1 MKTHI
6 QTSHRAAIPSRSNRI
21 QSKQTKN
28 TMRPTTP
35 ILLALALTLT
45 ACSVGNKPLGVVP
58 TADSVKGLN
67 LTVVAPDLAESAQ
80 AEVAERIAKN
90 LSSWGYPVSA
100 GKEEARATHAL
111 EGRVG
116 VITHKSTPPGL
127 SFSFGNADPR
137 SLEFQKAD
145 VVPITCAMTSR
156 SNPKD
161 AVTLTG
167 DFAVDPG
174 FASLMGR
181 RPAPASMDYYVDRI
195 GTVCLNL
202 LLELKV
208 ETEKSKAATGEPS
221 WIPQV
226 RIEVRDKPDAAPHP
240 SAVPAV
246 ATPKAA
252 EKEAQASTVRTET
265 ATKETDRR
273 KQLIIHNQ
281 GVPVILEFGY
291 ERK

>member
-1 MKTHI
+1 M
-6 QTSHRAAIPSRSNRI
+6 
-21 QSKQTKN
+21 KN
-28 TMRPTTP
+28 TMRPITP
-35 ILLALALTLT
+35 ISLALALT
-45 ACSVGNKPLGVVP
+45 ACTIGNKPQGLVP
-58 TADSVKGLN
+58 TADSVKGLD

-90 LSSWGYPVSA
+90 LSTWGYPVSA
-100 GKEEARATHAL
+100 GVEDARATHTL

-116 VITHKSTPPGL
+116 AITHKSTPPGL

-145 VVPITCAMTSR
+145 VVPITCAMASR
-156 SNPKD
+156 SKPKD
-161 AVTLTG
+161 VVTLTG

-174 FASLMGR
+174 FASLLGR
-181 RPAPASMDYYVDRI
+181 KPAPASMDYYVDRI

-208 ETEKSKAATGEPS
+208 ETEKSKTATGEPS

-246 ATPKAA
+246 AAPKAA
-252 EKEAQASTVRTET
+252 EAEKGAPASTIRTET
-265 ATKETDRR
+265 TAKETDSR